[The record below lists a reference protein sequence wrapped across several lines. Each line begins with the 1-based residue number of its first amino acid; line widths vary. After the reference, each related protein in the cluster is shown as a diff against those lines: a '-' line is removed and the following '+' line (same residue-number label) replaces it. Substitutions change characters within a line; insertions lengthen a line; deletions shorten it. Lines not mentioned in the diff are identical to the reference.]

1 MTWATVQEALDWLD
15 DSAAE
20 HPLEALSEHPL
31 EALREYANYL
41 SEYRFDACAT
51 AEPAAALIH
60 AYHLLTPE
68 RRVVCAAAARSV
80 DLKRFIPD
88 RLAQERREALA
99 QAGGQS
105 VSGVVEVLELRRVE
119 NAGKKVFAKVRLGCI
134 VIHGCRVV
142 QQPEQKPWV
151 ALPQTPAR
159 KEADGAGS
167 GCFPVVAITD
177 RNVLDQVRDAV
188 LEAWGRRS

>member
-15 DSAAE
+15 DFAAE
-20 HPLEALSEHPL
+20 LPL
-31 EALREYANYL
+31 EALREYADYL

-88 RLAQERREALA
+88 RLAQERREALRR
-99 QAGGQS
+99 
-105 VSGVVEVLELRRVE
+105 LE
-119 NAGKKVFAKVRLGCI
+119 
-134 VIHGCRVV
+134 
-142 QQPEQKPWV
+142 
-151 ALPQTPAR
+151 
-159 KEADGAGS
+159 
-167 GCFPVVAITD
+167 
-177 RNVLDQVRDAV
+177 
-188 LEAWGRRS
+188 GRS